1 MFQAAGFAR
10 HTWITG
16 AVVLLAA
23 CGSGGDTAGGGETSG
38 QPAVVQVDGSST
50 VFPISEAF
58 AEEFQN
64 ATGTRVTVGLSGTGG
79 GFQKF
84 CRGETDVTGAS
95 RPIRESEIA
104 ACAESG
110 VAYIELPVAMDGL
123 ANVVHPDNDWAD
135 CMSVEELAMIW
146 SPEAQGK
153 VTNWSQVRDTFPDAP
168 LRLFGAGTDSGTY
181 DYYTFAITGVEH
193 SSRGDYTATEDDN
206 ITVQGVSS
214 DVNALGF
221 LGLAY
226 LEENRAR
233 LKPVAIRQADGAC
246 VAPTV
251 ESAGDGSYQPL
262 ARPLFMYINADRLDR
277 PEVQAYADFM
287 MDPQNGVALVREVG
301 YVPLPERAFD
311 LGRRKVADR
320 VTGTYFDGGSEVGV
334 SIEDLMAAPASAPE

>member
-1 MFQAAGFAR
+1 MVQAAGFAR
-10 HTWITG
+10 HVWITS
-16 AVVLLAA
+16 AVAILAA
-23 CGSGGDTAGGGETSG
+23 CGGGGDEAGGGETSS
-38 QPAVVQVDGSST
+38 QPSVVQVDGSST

-84 CRGETDVTGAS
+84 CRGESDVTGAS
-95 RPIRESEIA
+95 RPIRDSEIA
-104 ACAESG
+104 ACAESS

-135 CMSVEELAMIW
+135 CMSVEELATIW
-146 SPEAQGK
+146 APEAQGQ

-233 LKPVAIRQADGAC
+233 LKPLAIRQADGSC
-246 VAPTV
+246 VAPTID
-251 ESAGDGSYQPL
+251 SAGNGSYQPL

-287 MDPQNGVALVREVG
+287 MDPQNGVSLVREVG
-301 YVPLPERAFD
+301 YVPLPENAFD
-311 LGRRKVADR
+311 LGRQKVANR

-334 SIEDLMAAPASAPE
+334 SIEDLMAVPASEPQ